1 MTANQPV
8 LTNLGTI
15 DPNVRLRYAGQ
26 NVGLRVPENL
36 PQPGTT
42 LINTVVN
49 GIDSKS
55 LDIMKRSGHQP
66 PAVQANANNGN
77 TVTGSVIY
85 TYDPVLAAMGLPQY
99 PPLPATMDPVKIEE
113 IRRTVYVGNLDCANG
128 VTSETLLQFFN
139 NIGEVKFIR
148 LAGDDSKPT
157 RFAFVEFANR
167 EAVAKAL
174 TYNGI
179 LYYGKTLKI
188 SHSNNSIIKP
198 ASARAPPRP
207 PRRVEDAM
215 RKVKEAVSSM
225 NAALEKGEEFS
236 SSGTASTS
244 RRSRSR
250 DRSRRSRSRSRDRRR
265 SRSRGRRRSRS
276 RDRRRSRSRDRRR
289 SCSREY
295 RRRSRSRDR
304 RRSRSRDRRSRS
316 RGRHSS
322 SRFQRSRSRDRR
334 SQSRDRRRRSR
345 STRSRDKE
353 DASDSLRFNDNGGSP
368 PPTLTRQSVSPD
380 RR

>member
-1 MTANQPV
+1 
-8 LTNLGTI
+8 
-15 DPNVRLRYAGQ
+15 
-26 NVGLRVPENL
+26 
-36 PQPGTT
+36 
-42 LINTVVN
+42 
-49 GIDSKS
+49 
-55 LDIMKRSGHQP
+55 
-66 PAVQANANNGN
+66 
-77 TVTGSVIY
+77 
-85 TYDPVLAAMGLPQY
+85 MGLPQY

-174 TYNGI
+174 TYNGV

-276 RDRRRSRSRDRRR
+276 RDRRRSRSRDRR
-289 SCSREY
+289 
-295 RRRSRSRDR
+295 
-304 RRSRSRDRRSRS
+304 SRS